1 MFLPARIQCCT
12 PVRRWC
18 HICRRTE
25 RRLVRL
31 EMNDF
36 FDKYYLSRT
45 FLFVDCFVLG
55 SILYNIETLD
65 IQGINLKSL
74 AKNIQ
79 SYRYYLYDIE
89 YHRRYRRLSDIA
101 PEQNMYKSMNN
112 QFNELQLK
120 TPKHSIPNP
129 KQKLMG

>member
-1 MFLPARIQCCT
+1 
-12 PVRRWC
+12 
-18 HICRRTE
+18 
-25 RRLVRL
+25 
-31 EMNDF
+31 MNDI
-36 FDKYYLSRT
+36 FDKYYLGRA

-65 IQGINLKSL
+65 IWGINLKSL

-101 PEQNMYKSMNN
+101 PKRIMYKGMNN